1 MKLEVVLTVWLTNEY
16 CMKHVHDL
24 WCKLL
29 ITFIMFMKIFLQFSH
44 L

>member
-1 MKLEVVLTVWLTNEY
+1 MKLEVVLNVWLTEY

-24 WCKLL
+24 WYKLL
-29 ITFIMFMKIFLQFSH
+29 ITFIMFMKIFLQFRH